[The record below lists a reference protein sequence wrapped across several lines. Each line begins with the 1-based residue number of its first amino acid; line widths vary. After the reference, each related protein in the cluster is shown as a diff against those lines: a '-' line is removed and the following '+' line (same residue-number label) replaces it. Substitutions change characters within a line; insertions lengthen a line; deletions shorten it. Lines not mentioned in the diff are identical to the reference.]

1 MHLGLKNAARLWL
14 TAVGAC
20 VVMAGTAAATE
31 IKIGGT
37 GNALG
42 TMQLLGDAY
51 SRKHPD
57 VKVTVLRSLGSSG
70 ALLAVPERVIDI
82 GLSSRTLTD
91 EERSKGLVA
100 IEYARTPTVLAVAPK
115 TKVTSLTREQ
125 LVDIYT
131 GKLAQWPDGIMI
143 RPVLRQPGDDNTRQL
158 KVLSPGIAQA
168 LVVAEKRPGLPYAM
182 TDQEAAE
189 KIESVPGAIGVS
201 TLALILS
208 EGRQIRSLPLD
219 GVEPTVKNA
228 ASGRYPMVKAF
239 FFITQSTPSPAVQQF
254 ISFVRSPAG
263 RDILTQT
270 GHWLP

>member
-1 MHLGLKNAARLWL
+1 MQWRLQNTVQWL
-14 TAVGAC
+14 LASVSAC
-20 VVMAGTAAATE
+20 LVMAGTATATE

-51 SRKHPD
+51 SRKYPD

-70 ALLAVPERVIDI
+70 ALLAVPQRAIDI
-82 GLSSRTLTD
+82 GLSSRTLTE
-91 EERSKGLVA
+91 EERSKGLMA
-100 IEYARTPTVLAVAPK
+100 TEYARTPTVLAVSRK
-115 TKVTSLTREQ
+115 TKVSALTREQ
-125 LVDIYT
+125 LAEIYT
-131 GKLAQWPDGIMI
+131 GKLAQWPDGITI

-158 KVLSPGIAQA
+158 RALSPAIEQA

-182 TDQEAAE
+182 TDQEAAD

-208 EGRQIRSLPLD
+208 ERRQMHSLALD
-219 GVEPTVKNA
+219 GVEPTVQNG
-228 ASGRYPMVKAF
+228 ASGRYPMTKHF
-239 FFITQSTPSPAVQQF
+239 FFITQSAPSPAVQQF

>member
-1 MHLGLKNAARLWL
+1 
-14 TAVGAC
+14 
-20 VVMAGTAAATE
+20 MAGTAAATE

-131 GKLAQWPDGIMI
+131 GKLAQWPDGIVI
-143 RPVLRQPGDDNTRQL
+143 RPILRQPGDDNTRQL

>member
-1 MHLGLKNAARLWL
+1 MHLRLKNAARVWL
-14 TAVGAC
+14 TSLGAC
-20 VVMAGTAAATE
+20 VVMAGAAAATE

-51 SRKHPD
+51 SRKYPD

-70 ALLAVPERVIDI
+70 ALLAVPQRVIDI
-82 GLSSRTLTD
+82 GLSSRTLTE
-91 EERSKGLVA
+91 EERSKDLTA
-100 IEYARTPTVLAVAPK
+100 TEYARTPTVLAVAPK
-115 TKVTSLTREQ
+115 NKATGLTHAQ
-125 LVDIYT
+125 LANLYT
-131 GKLAQWPDGIMI
+131 GQLAQWPDGITI

-158 KVLSPGIAQA
+158 RALSPAMEQA

-182 TDQEAAE
+182 TDQEAAD

-208 EGRQIRSLPLD
+208 ERRQMRSLTLD
-219 GVEPTVKNA
+219 GVEPTVQNG
-228 ASGRYPMVKAF
+228 ASGRYPMVKHF
-239 FFITQSTPSPAVQQF
+239 FFITQSVPSPAVQQF
-254 ISFVRSPAG
+254 ISFVRSPTG